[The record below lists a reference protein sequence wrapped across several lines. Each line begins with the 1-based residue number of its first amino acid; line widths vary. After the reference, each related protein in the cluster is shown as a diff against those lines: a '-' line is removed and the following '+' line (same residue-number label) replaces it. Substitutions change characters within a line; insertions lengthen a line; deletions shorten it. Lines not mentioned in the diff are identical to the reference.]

1 MKYYRLNKDWAPFE
15 EGTIFIKAE
24 DGGDMYTLKINTGV
38 SAKIPKDLLD
48 EIGDSG
54 GYWRPAAYEYYYSMD
69 DEGFVVRASFCPSVG
84 YDNNR
89 LALGNCFKTKE
100 DAQAMVDWL
109 KAKQRLIESGARFVN
124 SSDVTVNDGKW
135 FYTVYFTMN
144 NSKLIVDD
152 AYFSKDVV
160 RDKVMCFDDRG
171 VALKSIEE
179 HKDDWL
185 TYLGV
190 KEKNDERTDA

>member
-1 MKYYRLNKDWAPFE
+1 MKYYRLNKDWQPFD
-15 EGTIFIKAE
+15 EGDEFIKAE

-38 SAKIPKDLLD
+38 LAKIPKDLLD

-69 DEGFVVRASFCPSVG
+69 DEGFVGRASFCPSVDC
-84 YDNNR
+84 DNNR
-89 LALGNCFKTKE
+89 LALGNCFRTRG
-100 DAQAMVDWL
+100 DAGDMSKWL
-109 KAKQRLIESGARFVN
+109 KAKQRLIESGARFIN
-124 SSDVTVNDGKW
+124 SAGATIIGSKR

-144 NSKLIVDD
+144 DSKLTVDD

-171 VALKSIEE
+171 KALKSIEE
-179 HKDDWL
+179 HRDDWL
-185 TYLGV
+185 TYLGG
-190 KEKNDERTDA
+190 